1 MRQQIFSRFDL
12 VQYCLRKLGAP
23 VIKINVTE
31 QQIDDRINDA
41 LDMFLQF
48 HMDGSYREIIV
59 HNINDEDIA
68 RKKIILQDEILSVLS
83 VHLKTDPSN
92 NLGSAS
98 SGNLQM
104 QMYFSDVIKNTYS
117 GSFGGASTALGNY
130 VSQSRYIG
138 VMGNILPTGIT
149 RVSNYKVYQNELTIP
164 DINWNKVEPGLMI
177 GLECYVYNDPD
188 SVGKVYNDYWL
199 KQYATALIRLQW
211 GNNLSKYQNVTL
223 PGSTTLNGEAIV
235 TQAQQEISDLEM
247 KLRDQFSLP
256 ILPFMG

>member
-1 MRQQIFSRFDL
+1 MRQQICSRFDL

-48 HMDGSYREIIV
+48 HMDGSYREVIV
-59 HNINDEDIA
+59 HNVTDEDIE

-83 VHLKTDPSN
+83 VHLKTDPSSSS
-92 NLGSAS
+92 GAAS

-104 QMYFSDVIKNTYS
+104 QSYFSDLIKNTYS
-117 GSFGGASTALGNY
+117 GSIGGSSASLGNY
-130 VSQSRYIG
+130 AISQSYLG

-149 RVSNYKVYQNELTIP
+149 RVTNYKVYQNELTIP

-211 GNNLSKYQNVTL
+211 GNNLSKYQSVSL
-223 PGSTTLNGEAIV
+223 PGGVTLNGEAIV

-256 ILPFMG
+256 IMPFMS